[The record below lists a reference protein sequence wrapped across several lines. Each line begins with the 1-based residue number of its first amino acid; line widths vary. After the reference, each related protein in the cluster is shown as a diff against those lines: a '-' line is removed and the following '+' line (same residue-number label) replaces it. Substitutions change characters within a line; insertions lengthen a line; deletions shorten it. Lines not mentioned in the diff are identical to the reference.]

1 MPLFEYNCR
10 TCGRPFEFLKI
21 STTSEQVICPH
32 CGGTEVTKLLSAG
45 SFRVGGHGSSPA
57 PAAPCGKRSGFS

>member
-1 MPLFEYNCR
+1 MPLFEYSCR
-10 TCGRPFEFLKI
+10 TCGRPFEFLKV
-21 STTSEQVICPH
+21 STSDDQVTCPH

>member
-1 MPLFEYNCR
+1 MPLFEYTCR

-21 STTSEQVICPH
+21 STTNEQVICPH

-45 SFRVGGHGSSPA
+45 SVRVGGHGSSPA

>member
-1 MPLFEYNCR
+1 MPLFEYTCR

-21 STTSEQVICPH
+21 STTNEQVICPH
-32 CGGTEVTKLLSAG
+32 CGGTEVPTLLSAG
-45 SFRVGGHGSSPA
+45 SFRVGSHGSSPA